1 MHARFFGDAS
11 WPGRYSAHPMR
22 RVKSTFVA
30 ILRLLG
36 VAMVL
41 ALIIL
46 LVEVLAGVIL
56 VGLDAL
62 FR

>member
-1 MHARFFGDAS
+1 
-11 WPGRYSAHPMR
+11 MR

-56 VGLDAL
+56 VGIDAL